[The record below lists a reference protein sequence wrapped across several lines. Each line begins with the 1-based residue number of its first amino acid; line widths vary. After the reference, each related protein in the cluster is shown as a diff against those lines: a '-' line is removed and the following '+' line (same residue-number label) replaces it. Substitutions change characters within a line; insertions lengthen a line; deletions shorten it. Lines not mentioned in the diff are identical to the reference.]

1 MKPLSLRLLLL
12 TGLVVLAPSQAHA
25 EPIEFTYHWS
35 IQPSTVVTG
44 STGSVLVAPQPD
56 PSSPITVQAGV
67 QSAILGATITTN
79 SSAGA
84 VQPDSFHATF
94 NAVLQVTD
102 TVSGKSG
109 DLSFGANI
117 AGTLNASSST
127 LVSTF
132 SNPVTQTLTLGT
144 HEYSVTIDPIVS
156 GFLPAPNVTTT
167 ASLAALITATDSSD
181 PGTNPGGQGPGGPG
195 PVGTPEPSSLVL
207 GATALAGLAV
217 RRWVRRRSPAAE

>member
-12 TGLVVLAPSQAHA
+12 TGLVVLAQSQAHA

-44 STGSVLVAPQPD
+44 TTGSVLVVPQPD
-56 PSSPITVQAGV
+56 PTSPVTLQAGV

-84 VQPDSFHATF
+84 VDPNSFHASF

-102 TVSGKSG
+102 TLSGKSG
-109 DLSFGANI
+109 DVSFGANI
-117 AGTLNASSST
+117 AGTLNATSST

-132 SNPVTQTLTLGT
+132 SNPVTQSLTLGT
-144 HEYSVTIDPIVS
+144 HEYSITIDPTIS

-167 ASLAALITATDSSD
+167 ASLSALITATDSGA
-181 PGTNPGGQGPGGPG
+181 PGTNPGGQGPG